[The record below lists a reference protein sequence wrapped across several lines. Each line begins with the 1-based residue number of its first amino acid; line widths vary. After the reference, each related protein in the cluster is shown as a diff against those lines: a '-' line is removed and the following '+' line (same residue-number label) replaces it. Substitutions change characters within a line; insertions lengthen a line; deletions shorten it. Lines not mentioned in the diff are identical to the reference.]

1 MILFHINNTDFNLS
15 NRRAIKSWITA
26 VLGNYEKKP
35 GDINIIFC
43 DSAYLLEINKKYLQ
57 HDYCTD
63 VITFPYTGEKSAK
76 MDGDIYIDVETV
88 RLNAKK
94 YGQTFEN
101 EMLRVIIHGIL
112 HLAGKDDSTNEQ
124 QAEMTNAEDAALLI
138 FKGKQENEI

>member
-1 MILFHINNTDFNLS
+1 
-15 NRRAIKSWITA
+15 
-26 VLGNYEKKP
+26 
-35 GDINIIFC
+35 
-43 DSAYLLEINKKYLQ
+43 
-57 HDYCTD
+57 
-63 VITFPYTGEKSAK
+63 

-94 YGQTFEN
+94 YGQTFAN

-124 QAEMTNAEDAALLI
+124 QTDMRNAEDAALRI